1 MIHNDGWS
9 NFNIW
14 DHSQTVL
21 ELYELRCRKIVEEM
35 TCHAQAAELLQSLVK
50 PGDDLLDV
58 GCGTG
63 YFFHSL
69 RKRNI
74 PVNYFGIDSTPRFIT
89 IAKKYLPEFGL
100 HPNNLSNLRIEDMR
114 ADVDHVIC
122 INVLTN
128 IDNYHKP
135 LERILLA
142 AHKSVILRESC
153 DDNSSYR
160 YVRDNYLDN
169 NIALNVHIN
178 TYSLSDISSFIKNYG
193 FNVEVIVDERT
204 KNMGE
209 NVIGYPHYWK
219 FLVCKRNQF

>member
-1 MIHNDGWS
+1 
-9 NFNIW
+9 
-14 DHSQTVL
+14 
-21 ELYELRCRKIVEEM
+21 M

>member
-1 MIHNDGWS
+1 LIHNDGWG

-21 ELYELRCRKIVEEM
+21 ELYELRCRKIIEEM

-74 PVNYFGIDSTPRFIT
+74 PVNYYGIDSTPRFIT

-114 ADVDHVIC
+114 ADVDQVIC
-122 INVLTN
+122 NNVLTN
-128 IDNYHKP
+128 IDK
-135 LERILLA
+135 
-142 AHKSVILRESC
+142 
-153 DDNSSYR
+153 
-160 YVRDNYLDN
+160 
-169 NIALNVHIN
+169 
-178 TYSLSDISSFIKNYG
+178 
-193 FNVEVIVDERT
+193 
-204 KNMGE
+204 
-209 NVIGYPHYWK
+209 
-219 FLVCKRNQF
+219 